1 MNMMRLLEFIM
12 RTIVLKKIKMRAENV
27 FERITNGIL
36 YNRNLKVYTKDYLQ
50 EIVKELEEQEMF
62 EKCVKLNDFI
72 SKRFNHELNYKNPI
86 R

>member
-1 MNMMRLLEFIM
+1 MMRLLKFIT

-50 EIVKELEEQEMF
+50 GIVIELEQQEKF
-62 EKCVKLNDFI
+62 EKCIILNDFI

>member
-1 MNMMRLLEFIM
+1 M

-50 EIVKELEEQEMF
+50 GIVIELEQQEKF
-62 EKCVKLNDFI
+62 EECVILNDFI

>member
-1 MNMMRLLEFIM
+1 MMRLLEFIM

-50 EIVKELEEQEMF
+50 GIVIELEQQEKF
-62 EKCVKLNDFI
+62 EKCVILNDFI

>member
-1 MNMMRLLEFIM
+1 MN
-12 RTIVLKKIKMRAENV
+12 KAENV

-50 EIVKELEEQEMF
+50 VIVRELEQQEKF
-62 EKCVKLNDFI
+62 EKCVILNEFI
-72 SKRFNHELNYKNPI
+72 NKRFNHELNYKNPI

>member
-1 MNMMRLLEFIM
+1 MMRLLKFIM

-50 EIVKELEEQEMF
+50 GIVRELEQQEKF
-62 EKCVKLNDFI
+62 EKCVILNDFI
-72 SKRFNHELNYKNPI
+72 SKRFNHELNYKTPI

>member
-1 MNMMRLLEFIM
+1 MMRLLKFIT

-36 YNRNLKVYTKDYLQ
+36 YNRNLKIYTKDYLQ
-50 EIVKELEEQEMF
+50 GIVIELEQQEKF
-62 EKCVKLNDFI
+62 EKCVILNDFI

>member
-1 MNMMRLLEFIM
+1 MMRLLKFIT

-62 EKCVKLNDFI
+62 EKCIKLNEFI
-72 SKRFNHELNYKNPI
+72 NKRFNHELNYKNPI